1 VTRLGICFVPTLPP
15 ARLRSLA
22 TAAESAGLDELWV
35 WEDCFKESAI
45 ASAAAALAWTDRI
58 TVGISLMPTPLRN
71 AALCAMELANLAGMF
86 PDRLIAGLGHGIQEW
101 MGQAGARVA
110 SPLTLL
116 EEYVTAVRR
125 LLAGE
130 RVRVE
135 GRYVRLDNVALDW
148 PPATPPPLMLG
159 GAGPKSVAQA
169 ARLGDGNLLGA
180 ALTDDEIRE
189 ICELITRHRGQP
201 GHPVQVPLIAATGP
215 EAQARVDAEVPRWF
229 RRADQGIGAAG
240 DAEAIAGVIRRLA
253 GIGVTSV
260 TIQPTE
266 DEPDLEGFI
275 GFLGRDVRPLVR

>member
-1 VTRLGICFVPTLPP
+1 
-15 ARLRSLA
+15 
-22 TAAESAGLDELWV
+22 
-35 WEDCFKESAI
+35 
-45 ASAAAALAWTDRI
+45 
-58 TVGISLMPTPLRN
+58 MPTPLRN

-86 PDRLIAGLGHGIQEW
+86 PGRLIAGLGHGIQEW

-135 GRYVRLDNVALDW
+135 GRYVRLNDVALGW
-148 PPATPPPLMLG
+148 PPAKPPPLMLG

-169 ARLGDGNLLGA
+169 ARLGDGNLLGSV
-180 ALTDDEIRE
+180 LTDDEVHKT
-189 ICELITRHRGQP
+189 CTLIAQHRRHAE
-201 GHPVQVPLIAATGP
+201 HPVLVPLIAATGP
-215 EAQARVDAEVPRWF
+215 GARDRVAAEVPRWF
-229 RRADQGIGAAG
+229 QSADLGIGVAGEAA
-240 DAEAIAGVIRRLA
+240 EIAGRIRRLA
-253 GIGVTSV
+253 GFGVTSV

-275 GFLGRDVRPLVR
+275 GFLGRHVRPLVR

>member
-1 VTRLGICFVPTLPP
+1 MTKLGICFVPTLPP

-86 PDRLIAGLGHGIQEW
+86 PGRLIAGLGHGIQEW

-135 GRYVRLDNVALDW
+135 GRYVQLDDVALDW
-148 PPATPPPLMLG
+148 PPAAPPPLMLG

-189 ICELITRHRGQP
+189 TCELITRHRGQAD
-201 GHPVQVPLIAATGP
+201 HPVQVPLIAATGP
-215 EAQARVDAEVPRWF
+215 GAEARVDAEVPRWF
-229 RRADQGIGAAG
+229 RPADQGIGAAG

-253 GIGVTSV
+253 GIGGTSV

>member
-1 VTRLGICFVPTLPP
+1 MTELGICFVPTMPP

-35 WEDCFKESAI
+35 WEDCFKESAV

-86 PDRLIAGLGHGIQEW
+86 PGRLIAGLGHGVQEW
-101 MGQAGARVA
+101 IGQAGARVA

-125 LLAGE
+125 LLVGE
-130 RVRVE
+130 RVHVE
-135 GRYVRLDNVALDW
+135 GRYVRLDDVALDW

-159 GAGPKSVAQA
+159 GKGPKSLAQA
-169 ARLGDGNLLGA
+169 ARLGDGVLLGA
-180 ALTDDEIRE
+180 ALTDHEIRE
-189 ICELITRHRGQP
+189 TCELIAQHRGRP

-215 EAQARVDAEVPRWF
+215 GAQARVDAEVPRWS
-229 RRADQGIGAAG
+229 RPTDLGIGAAG

-253 GIGVTSV
+253 SIGVTSV

-266 DEPDLEGFI
+266 DEPDLEGFV